1 MFEPNPTDQ
10 TNKSDLPTEA
20 ESWNDRLL
28 YRVKQTVQKAMRLPS
43 EPQQRPPIEA
53 TAEVAALAD
62 SIRQIA
68 HSRVSLALRQ
78 LRAQHGLSYE
88 QIQQRTGLSQQ
99 LLWDMEFNNRRLA
112 LDELRQLAECYHL
125 SVNDILG
132 VDVDVPTLDKL
143 QLGGSSILPRREV
156 EPPFWPKL

>member
-1 MFEPNPTDQ
+1 MFEPTPNNPDETGEED
-10 TNKSDLPTEA
+10 
-20 ESWNDRLL
+20 SWNDRLL

-43 EPQQRPPIEA
+43 DPQPRPPLEP
-53 TAEVAALAD
+53 TAEVAALAN

-78 LRAQHGLSYE
+78 LRAQHSLSYE

-99 LLWDMEFNNRRLA
+99 LLWDMEFNNRRLS
-112 LDELRQLAECYHL
+112 LDELRQLAECYNL

-132 VDVDVPTLDKL
+132 VDVDEPTLDKM
-143 QLGGSSILPRREV
+143 QLRDSSSLTPRKV
-156 EPPFWPKL
+156 EPPAWPEL